1 MAKGKPLDEK
11 FWRDYNNLPRKIMEH
26 QFRVVHKGCHKSF
39 LDSIQWDSVWLKH
52 DTPEEKRFKEIT
64 RQFNSHPFKK
74 WIAKPK
80 ELIES

>member
-39 LDSIQWDSVWLKH
+39 LDSIQWDSAWLKH
-52 DTPEEKRFKEIT
+52 DTPEEKHVKEVK
-64 RQFNSHPFKK
+64 REFESHPLKN
-74 WIAKPK
+74 WIKKPK
-80 ELIES
+80 ELIEF

>member
-26 QFRVVHKGCHKSF
+26 QFRDVQQGCHKSF

-52 DTPEEKRFKEIT
+52 DTEEEKYAKAVT
-64 RQFNSHPFKK
+64 REFNRHPFRKF
-74 WIAKPK
+74 IPKPK
-80 ELIES
+80 EYIEV